1 MIRLV
6 RLIVA
11 IACILLGAI
20 VGALNTQSV
29 LLDFGIASIRAS
41 LGLSVLG
48 ALLLGVLIGGTILA
62 VGVVAPLRRRL
73 RRAEHAQQGTTT
85 RAPRTESRDMGGL

>member
-1 MIRLV
+1 MRLI

-29 LLDFGIASIRAS
+29 LLDFGIASVRAS
-41 LGLSVLG
+41 LGLSVLV
-48 ALLLGVLIGGTILA
+48 ALLLGVLVGGTILA
-62 VGVVAPLRRRL
+62 VGVVAPMRRRL
-73 RRAEHAQQGTTT
+73 RRAENVM
-85 RAPRTESRDMGGL
+85 RASRAES

>member
-1 MIRLV
+1 MARLI

-11 IACILLGAI
+11 IACLLLGAI

-29 LLDFGIASIRAS
+29 LLDFGIASVRAS
-41 LGLSVLG
+41 LGLSVLV
-48 ALLLGVLIGGTILA
+48 ALLLGVVIGGTILA

-73 RRAEHAQQGTTT
+73 RRAENAT
-85 RAPRTESRDMGGL
+85 RAPRMES